1 MEAKP
6 RIPKVSVNA
15 YRHWPGLPFVVDWR
29 EYGQRFRKFFHDEAA
44 AKAFAKSIRANLRR
58 RGVCVYVRRE
68 VIDRFL
74 AETRNQSW
82 KRKKAA

>member
-1 MEAKP
+1 
-6 RIPKVSVNA
+6 
-15 YRHWPGLPFVVDWR
+15 
-29 EYGQRFRKFFHDEAA
+29 
-44 AKAFAKSIRANLRR
+44 
-58 RGVCVYVRRE
+58 VYVRRE